1 MKTEASRLITNFATK
16 PIGIMQWKW
25 ENFYL
30 YGLVE
35 PLTGEYFVWEFS
47 HLNAAC
53 FNIFLEKFSATYA
66 QDIHIIQLDNGA
78 FHFSQHLQ
86 IPENIILLFQPP
98 HTREVCRV
106 DTLPGELH
114 HKLIQSNDYGRK
126 LKDI

>member
-1 MKTEASRLITNFATK
+1 MKTEAGRLITFKGVK
-16 PIGIMQWKW
+16 PIGIMEWKR

-35 PLTGEYFVWEFS
+35 PLTGEFFIWELS
-47 HLNAAC
+47 HLNTAC
-53 FNIFLEKFSATYA
+53 FNIFLENFSANYA

-86 IPENIILLFQPP
+86 LPENIILLFQPP

-114 HKLIQSNDYGRK
+114 PKLIQLRDCGRK